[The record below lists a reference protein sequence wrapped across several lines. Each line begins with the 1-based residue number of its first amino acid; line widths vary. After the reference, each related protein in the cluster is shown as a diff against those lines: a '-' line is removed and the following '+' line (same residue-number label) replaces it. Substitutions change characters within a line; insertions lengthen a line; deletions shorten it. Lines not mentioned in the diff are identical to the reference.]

1 MKIVF
6 ATNNPYKLKEVKRVL
21 LNTNYQIVSLQDI
34 GFFDDIPEPHDTLED
49 NALEK
54 ARTIHKK
61 FGINCFSEDTGLEV
75 KALNNA
81 PGVYSARYAGEQK
94 SSENNID
101 LLLENLAQHE
111 DRSAQFRTVV
121 ALIFDNQ
128 EYLFEGIVE
137 GTILFE
143 RQGAAGFGYDSVFR
157 ANGYEQSFAE
167 ITADEKN
174 AISHRGRA
182 IKKLIN
188 FLQEK

>member
-128 EYLFEGIVE
+128 EYLFD
-137 GTILFE
+137 LFE
-143 RQGAAGFGYDSVFR
+143 GFAFP
-157 ANGYEQSFAE
+157 
-167 ITADEKN
+167 
-174 AISHRGRA
+174 
-182 IKKLIN
+182 
-188 FLQEK
+188 